1 MTRFFLLL
9 AAACLPLTAPAQSF
23 RSIDVPP
30 EAQSAIQHDVQRNTS
45 AELSAEI
52 SAEPQTEPT
61 GLLTLSQAQ
70 SLAMAHNATLSASR
84 HERAAADGA
93 YMQADVLPNPDVSL
107 LVEDT
112 RRDMRTTTLL
122 VNQPIEL
129 GGKRAARVA
138 AADRARAAANAGVH
152 ATSAATRATVT
163 AAFYTLL
170 AAQEQQKLA
179 AESAMLAQRVADSV
193 AKRVKAGRVS
203 PVEETRARVAEANVR
218 LELERADSALLIARR
233 QLAATWGSRLAR
245 FDRAEGTLMRL
256 PELPAQKTLAL
267 QLQQSP
273 TLEQARQ
280 EVARREAV
288 ARVETSRRTPDV
300 TLSVGVKRDEEM
312 GLNQAVIGVSMPL
325 PFFDRNQGNVLQALR
340 HADQARDEL
349 VAAEVRLNGEL
360 SQAWQQLANAR
371 SEAQALR
378 DDILPGAQS
387 AYDAAGKGFAFG
399 KFAFLD
405 VLDAQRTLLEAR
417 SRYLRVLLDAH
428 LAAAELTRLIGE
440 PAVAG
445 MNTQPSA
452 Q

>member
-9 AAACLPLTAPAQSF
+9 AAACLPLAAPAQSF
-23 RSIDVPP
+23 RSID
-30 EAQSAIQHDVQRNTS
+30 ASTDLQSATS
-45 AELSAEI
+45 AEPHA
-52 SAEPQTEPT
+52 EPT
-61 GLLTLSQAQ
+61 GLLTLPQAQ
-70 SLAMAHNATLSASR
+70 SLALARNATLSASR

-93 YMQADVLPNPDVSL
+93 YMQADALPNPDVSL

-138 AADRARAAANAGVH
+138 AADRARAAADAGVQ
-152 ATSAATRATVT
+152 AGSAATRAAVT

-179 AESAMLAQRVADSV
+179 AESAVLARQVTDSA

-218 LELERADSALLIARR
+218 LELERADSALRIARR
-233 QLAATWGSRLAR
+233 QLAATWGSRLPR
-245 FDRAEGTLMRL
+245 FARAEGDLMQL
-256 PELPAQKTLAL
+256 PELPSQEMLAL
-267 QLQQSP
+267 HLLQSP
-273 TLEQARQ
+273 ALEQARQ
-280 EVARREAV
+280 EVARREAMT
-288 ARVETSRRTPDV
+288 RVETSRRAPDV
-300 TLSVGVKRDEEM
+300 TLSFGVKRDAEA

-349 VAAEVRLNGEL
+349 AAAEVRLDGEL
-360 SQAWQQLANAR
+360 SQAWQNLANAR
-371 SEAQALR
+371 SEAQALH

-417 SRYLRVLLDAH
+417 ARYLRVLLDAH
-428 LAAAELTRLIGE
+428 LAAADIARLIGE
-440 PAVAG
+440 PAVAE
-445 MNTQPSA
+445 MNALPSA